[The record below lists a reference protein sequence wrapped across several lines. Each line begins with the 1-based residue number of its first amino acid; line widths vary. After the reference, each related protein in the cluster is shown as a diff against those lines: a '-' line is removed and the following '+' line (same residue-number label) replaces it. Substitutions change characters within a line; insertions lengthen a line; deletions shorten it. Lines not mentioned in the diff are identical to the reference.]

1 MDIFTPLYCV
11 VVALK
16 TVIACLVVVY
26 RHCSTQRLLLSV
38 ITLTQQSKLDSV
50 LCSESECAILL
61 NEGTLEES
69 SQDVN

>member
-16 TVIACLVVVY
+16 TVIACIDCCY

-38 ITLTQQSKLDSV
+38 ITLTQQSKLD
-50 LCSESECAILL
+50 
-61 NEGTLEES
+61 
-69 SQDVN
+69 